1 MQSRRDLLKAVS
13 TGLTGAALA
22 TGAGLSPSTVR
33 AASLRAFATMGG
45 GDAPWCLI
53 APLSKGSNVGKGWR
67 IGALSPLEAGASV
80 LTLHHP
86 TRGTARVHLCARR
99 GLGQGLT
106 HTHLLDLILMDGGAG
121 DLRTQEGLARVVT
134 GIGKRIAKNELGA
147 VDEETLDAMSRMLT
161 HKERMAIFGP
171 ENLL

>member
-22 TGAGLSPSTVR
+22 TGAGLSPATVR
-33 AASLRAFATMGG
+33 ASSLRAFATMGG
-45 GDAPWCLI
+45 GEAPWCLVS
-53 APLSKGSNVGKGWR
+53 PLTMGSNVGKGWR
-67 IGALSPLEAGASV
+67 IQNLSALEAGASI
-80 LTLHHP
+80 LTLQHP

-99 GLGQGLT
+99 GGGHGLT
-106 HTHLLDLILMDGGAG
+106 HTQLLDLILMDGGTG
-121 DLRTQEGLARVVT
+121 ELRTQEGLARVVT

-147 VDEETLDAMSRMLT
+147 VDEETIDAMSRMLT